1 MKNVTISVV
10 VPAYNVEKYI
20 INTIQSI
27 CEQTY
32 REIEIILVDDGS
44 TDKTP
49 DILDKLLLQDARIKV
64 IHKENGGVTS
74 ARLRGVQEANGEWI
88 GFVDGD
94 DYIEPYMY
102 EMLLK
107 NALDYDADVSHCG
120 YQMVFPS
127 RTDFYYGTGRL
138 SAQDKKTGLKD
149 LLEGSFVEPGLWN
162 KLFHKNLFRTLLH
175 EGKMDLSIKNT
186 EDLLM
191 NYYLFRNSNRAVFID
206 ECPYHYIV
214 RKDSAANA
222 KLNRNKLE
230 DPIKVMK
237 IIKKDSSD
245 MPEIHKIAEEKLFEK
260 YVNIAVMSCNEN
272 KELIKPFRKSIRKEL
287 RNNLS
292 YVIFEP
298 KIKRFVKVKVI
309 WATLFPDSYRW
320 IHHVY
325 AKITGLDNKY
335 DIE

>member
-1 MKNVTISVV
+1 
-10 VPAYNVEKYI
+10 
-20 INTIQSI
+20 
-27 CEQTY
+27 
-32 REIEIILVDDGS
+32 
-44 TDKTP
+44 
-49 DILDKLLLQDARIKV
+49 
-64 IHKENGGVTS
+64 
-74 ARLRGVQEANGEWI
+74 
-88 GFVDGD
+88 
-94 DYIEPYMY
+94 
-102 EMLLK
+102 
-107 NALDYDADVSHCG
+107 
-120 YQMVFPS
+120 
-127 RTDFYYGTGRL
+127 
-138 SAQDKKTGLKD
+138 
-149 LLEGSFVEPGLWN
+149 
-162 KLFHKNLFRTLLH
+162 
-175 EGKMDLSIKNT
+175 
-186 EDLLM
+186 
-191 NYYLFRNSNRAVFID
+191 
-206 ECPYHYIV
+206 
-214 RKDSAANA
+214 
-222 KLNRNKLE
+222 
-230 DPIKVMK
+230 MK